1 MKAAYVVIF
10 ALLFT
15 GSVFAAGVS
24 VEKEPGYLNY
34 SYAPEN
40 IGQPFG
46 ILHSGVMVVP
56 GIYEPGYVNYRY
68 DTSEQ
73 SGPKKAQI
81 GKWLASGV
89 FEPRYLNYCV
99 EPM

>member
-1 MKAAYVVIF
+1 MKAAHVVIF

-15 GSVFAAGVS
+15 TSVFAAGVS

-34 SYAPEN
+34 SYAPADT
-40 IGQPFG
+40 GQTFG
-46 ILHSGVMVVP
+46 ILHTGVMVAP
-56 GIYEPGYVNYRY
+56 GIYEPGYVNYQY

-73 SGPKKAQI
+73 SGPKQART

-89 FEPRYLNYCV
+89 FEPTYLNYCV

>member
-1 MKAAYVVIF
+1 MKAAYVVII

-24 VEKEPGYLNY
+24 AENEPGYLNY
-34 SYAPEN
+34 SYAPEDT
-40 IGQPFG
+40 GQPFG
-46 ILHSGVMVVP
+46 ILHTGVMVAP

-68 DTSEQ
+68 EPSGKP
-73 SGPKKAQI
+73 GPKQART

-89 FEPRYLNYCV
+89 FEPTYLNYCV

>member
-1 MKAAYVVIF
+1 MKAASVVIF

-24 VEKEPGYLNY
+24 ATNEPGYLNY
-34 SYAPEN
+34 RHAPED
-40 IGQPFG
+40 IGQPFS
-46 ILHSGVMVVP
+46 ILHSGVMVAP
-56 GIYEPGYVNYRY
+56 GVYEPGYANYRY
-68 DTSEQ
+68 DRSEP
-73 SGPKKAQI
+73 SVPKKAQI

-89 FEPRYLNYCV
+89 FEPTYLNYCV